1 MKKLLKL
8 YNLIYYNKLKYDE
21 YSINI
26 TIIFYLIKN

>member
-8 YNLIYYNKLKYDE
+8 YNIIYYNKLKYDD

-26 TIIFYLIKN
+26 NIIFYLIKN

>member
-8 YNLIYYNKLKYDE
+8 YNLIYYNKLKYDD